1 MVCLLSVLTVDTL
14 ASCTPTFSFGNL
26 PTFFAFHDLDSF
38 LQVHVT
44 HAEDVLL
51 DVGVHQTSDELEPRD
66 CLCDRACPVAP
77 ALHLKVASGGDP
89 LESSQVVSHPFINLL
104 KQPQEH
110 LNVDR
115 FWYLTAMAFMCS
127 TNCASVRVK
136 CTPQPQWCRTD

>member
-1 MVCLLSVLTVDTL
+1 MASSVTISTAFGFGGCVGVGVFTISVLTVDTL

-51 DVGVHQTSDELEPRD
+51 DVGVHQTSDELEPCD
-66 CLCDRACPVAP
+66 CLFERVCNAAT

-89 LESSQVVSHPFINLL
+89 LESRQLVSHAFINLW
-104 KQPQEH
+104 KQLQEH
-110 LNVDR
+110 LNVD
-115 FWYLTAMAFMCS
+115 
-127 TNCASVRVK
+127 N
-136 CTPQPQWCRTD
+136 